1 VKGVLWDGSVKVVDV
16 LRPYIRQGYILGKTV
31 LAGITHIERAVSLGM
46 VPIEVGRILG
56 SLGIVRV
63 IDVGRDLDSN
73 LIGKYFLLLPRYDSI
88 GGVDFDGILT
98 EYAVLPHNVLIPISE
113 YYIQNPE
120 VLVYAELSY
129 IQDLIR
135 YVKGK
140 EVLILGCGP
149 TSYVITKSISKLCNA
164 YIVCYHS
171 HKFLQKIAEVGVY
184 VANYD
189 NISKEYYDVV
199 LVLTL
204 SSYLISRASK
214 HVKDRGLILIPPT
227 IPKPLT
233 NLLCLNLITSNVRLK
248 ILNYGDLNTSV
259 NILKNDLGN
268 LKNLISIV
276 DDYDKALNSM
286 FHFWRVIV
294 ASKLLKT

>member
-1 VKGVLWDGSVKVVDV
+1 
-16 LRPYIRQGYILGKTV
+16 
-31 LAGITHIERAVSLGM
+31 
-46 VPIEVGRILG
+46 
-56 SLGIVRV
+56 
-63 IDVGRDLDSN
+63 
-73 LIGKYFLLLPRYDSI
+73 YDSI

-120 VLVYAELSY
+120 VLVYAEFSY
-129 IQDLIR
+129 MQDLIS

-189 NISKEYYDVV
+189 NVSKEYYDVV

-227 IPKPLT
+227 IPKQLT

-294 ASKLLKT
+294 VSKLLKT